1 MKRILLITLI
11 LSMVLGL
18 FAGCKQQEDESALLG
33 EAVQESFMENA
44 GAGSD
49 QPSSG
54 TQNSSPQQTPQK
66 NDGAEDPDAPV
77 SNQPTDPS
85 GNTASKP
92 AGSGDGNTAQNQ
104 GSAAGSQ
111 GQASEP
117 NQGEAQK
124 DPVKEPE
131 KEPEKE
137 EPEAEQPEEQN
148 PAKKDYSDYLTIV
161 SYNIKSLSLDKAGV
175 VEVLR
180 QLDGDIV
187 GLQEV
192 DYYNSRTDNSDQ
204 TEFLAKK
211 LGYPYF
217 YFVNCMGHYG
227 TAILS
232 RYPMKVTEHEYGN
245 YVGSEVRKFGRAE
258 ITIDGKKLVFY
269 NTHLTTGT
277 WEQTGIQFKELLNFV
292 YKEKDPTVVV
302 GDFNLSVV
310 EMKKRMY
317 PQLLFPLHGGM
328 EMTHKLPAISW
339 DNIFIKNIDD
349 YYWEILD
356 EENGTGVGVKVL
368 ESEASDHN
376 PIYTYIKLPE

>member
-1 MKRILLITLI
+1 MKRALLIAII

-18 FAGCKQQEDESALLG
+18 LAGCKQQEDDSALLG
-33 EAVQESFMENA
+33 GAVQESFMENA

-54 TQNSSPQQTPQK
+54 TQNSSPQQPSQ
-66 NDGAEDPDAPV
+66 GGEEEIDPDTPV
-77 SNQPTDPS
+77 SNQPSGDS

-92 AGSGDGNTAQNQ
+92 AGGNSGNTAQNQ

-111 GQASEP
+111 GQTEQPKDEP
-117 NQGEAQK
+117 A
-124 DPVKEPE
+124 
-131 KEPEKE
+131 KE
-137 EPEAEQPEEQN
+137 EEPSKQPEVQPEEQ
-148 PAKKDYSDYLTIV
+148 PKEEEKDYSDYLTIV
-161 SYNIKSLSLDKAGV
+161 SYNIKSLLLDKEGV
-175 VEVLR
+175 VEMLR
-180 QLDGDIV
+180 QLDGDVV

-192 DYYNSRTDNSDQ
+192 DYYNARSDNSDQ
-204 TEFLAKK
+204 TEYLARK
-211 LGYPYF
+211 LGYPYY
-217 YFVNCMGHYG
+217 YFVNCSGHYG

-302 GDFNLSVV
+302 GDFNLSVP

-356 EENGTGVGVKVL
+356 EETGTGVGVKVV
-368 ESEASDHN
+368 ESQASDHN
-376 PIYTYIKLPE
+376 PIYTHIKLS

>member
-1 MKRILLITLI
+1 MKRALLIAI
-11 LSMVLGL
+11 VLSMVLGL

-49 QPSSG
+49 QLSSG
-54 TQNSSPQQTPQK
+54 TQNSSPQQPSQ
-66 NDGAEDPDAPV
+66 GGEEEIDPDTPV
-77 SNQPTDPS
+77 SNQPSGDS

-111 GQASEP
+111 GQTEQPKDEP
-117 NQGEAQK
+117 A
-124 DPVKEPE
+124 
-131 KEPEKE
+131 KE
-137 EPEAEQPEEQN
+137 EEPSKQPEAQPEEQ
-148 PAKKDYSDYLTIV
+148 PKEEEKDYSDYLTIV
-161 SYNIKSLSLDKAGV
+161 SYNIKSLLLDKEGV
-175 VEVLR
+175 VEMLR
-180 QLDGDIV
+180 QLDGDVV

-192 DYYNSRTDNSDQ
+192 DYYNARSDNSDQ
-204 TEFLAKK
+204 TEYLARK
-211 LGYPYF
+211 LGYPYY
-217 YFVNCMGHYG
+217 YFVNCSGHYG

-356 EENGTGVGVKVL
+356 EENGTGVGVKVV
-368 ESEASDHN
+368 ESQASDHN
-376 PIYTYIKLPE
+376 PIYTHIKLS